1 MLRSVLEL
9 NRSKVDDVEHGSV
22 EVASELVSRFHQ
34 DESENESKKREK
46 LKYVSLK
53 TWRFPILLFFY
64 NNNEIGCRREVKLG
78 CNRNW

>member
-34 DESENESKKREK
+34 DESEMKAKKEK
-46 LKYVSLK
+46 S
-53 TWRFPILLFFY
+53 
-64 NNNEIGCRREVKLG
+64 
-78 CNRNW
+78 